1 MVFCS
6 SLILPI
12 SCYKEDLNKQ
22 DFYREYCQHDN
33 SEPQSGSLLF
43 NFFPPLFNVVM
54 TRMLRIVL
62 LYSLKLINQ
71 SLN

>member
-43 NFFPPLFNVVM
+43 NFFPPSVQCGYDSYVKNSTTL
-54 TRMLRIVL
+54 
-62 LYSLKLINQ
+62 
-71 SLN
+71 